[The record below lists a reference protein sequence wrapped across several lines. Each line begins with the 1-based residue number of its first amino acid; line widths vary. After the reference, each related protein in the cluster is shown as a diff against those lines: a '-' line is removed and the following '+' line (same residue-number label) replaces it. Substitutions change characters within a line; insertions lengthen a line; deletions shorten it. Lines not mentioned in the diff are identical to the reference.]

1 MAMSLRDQ
9 LRVLVV
15 DDTSVSRALICD
27 GLDQIGMKNVSIAR
41 DGEEGLCAMVAQ
53 PSHLVISD
61 LNMPKLDGL
70 GLLRAVREHEPT
82 KKAAFILVTGRGDH
96 AVILQGRK
104 YGLNNYLAKPFTV
117 AALKAAVEAVVGRLE

>member
-1 MAMSLRDQ
+1 MALRDQ

-27 GLDQIGMKNVSIAR
+27 ALDQIGMKNVSIAR
-41 DGEEGLCAMVAQ
+41 DGEEGLHAMIAK

-70 GLLRAVREHEPT
+70 GLLRAVRECEPI
-82 KKAAFILVTGRGDH
+82 KKAAFILVTGRGDN
-96 AVILQGRK
+96 AVVAQGRK
-104 YGLNNYLAKPFTV
+104 YGLNNLLAKPFTV
-117 AALKAAVEAVVGRLE
+117 ESLRTSIEAVVGRLG

>member
-1 MAMSLRDQ
+1 MSLKDQ

-27 GLDQIGMKNVSIAR
+27 GLDQLGMKNVSIAR
-41 DGEEGLCAMVAQ
+41 DGEEGLIAMRTK

-70 GLLRAVREHEPT
+70 GLLRAVREFEPT
-82 KKAAFILVTGRGDH
+82 KKAAFILVTGRGDN
-96 AVILQGRK
+96 AVIEQGRK

-117 AALKAAVEAVVGRLE
+117 ATLKASIEAVVGRLG

>member
-1 MAMSLRDQ
+1 MAMALRDR

-27 GLDQIGMKNVSIAR
+27 ALDQIGMKHVSIAR
-41 DGEEGLCAMVAQ
+41 DGEEGLYAMVAQ

-70 GLLRAVREHEPT
+70 GLLRAVREYETT
-82 KKAAFILVTGRGDH
+82 KKAAFILVTGRGDRS
-96 AVILQGRK
+96 VIEQGKK

-117 AALKAAVEAVVGRLE
+117 AALKTAVEAVVGRLE